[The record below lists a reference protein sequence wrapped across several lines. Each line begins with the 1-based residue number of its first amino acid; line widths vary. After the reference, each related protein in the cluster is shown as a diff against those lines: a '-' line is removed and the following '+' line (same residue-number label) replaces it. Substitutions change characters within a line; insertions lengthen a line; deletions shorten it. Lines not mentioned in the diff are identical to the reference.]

1 MKKTVTVAAVAA
13 ASALLAGAALAHTS
27 IAESDPAD
35 NSTVEA
41 LPAEVSIRFGNPQ
54 VPVPQPAQLQDATLT
69 LLDPCGARVDSV
81 DATWDDTTSTL
92 TATTKTSETAGRYEM
107 QWSGTS
113 TDGDAQAGFVDFVVS
128 GGEPCALVQR
138 TDAADDIDLGFNPTK
153 VTSKRTASGAS
164 VTVALAA
171 APACKTFKADT
182 GQLLTLAMDTSWD
195 ETIDYTGA
203 FTCKTKKV
211 RRTGAVRKV
220 AVYGMDVTKAGD
232 ESPSSKLKV
241 RKTGAKALT
250 VSLPSALFGGEENGA
265 LDLYVSST
273 TESDECGEDTTC
285 ADRAPDLGWVRS
297 L

>member
-1 MKKTVTVAAVAA
+1 MRKTVTVAAVAA
-13 ASALLAGAALAHTS
+13 ATALLAGAALAHTS

-41 LPAEVSIRFGNPQ
+41 LPAEVSIRFGNPE

-69 LLDPCGARVDSV
+69 LLDPCGARVDNE
-81 DATWDDTTSTL
+81 DAAWDETTSTISAS
-92 TATTKTSETAGRYEM
+92 TEASETAGRYEM
-107 QWSGTS
+107 QWAGTS
-113 TDGDAQAGFVDFVVS
+113 TDGDAQTGFVDFVVS
-128 GGEPCALVQR
+128 GGEPCSLVQR
-138 TDAADDIDLGFNPTK
+138 ADPADDIDLGFNPTK
-153 VTSKRTASGAS
+153 VTSKPTATGAS
-164 VTVALAA
+164 VAVTLAA

-182 GQLLTLAMDTSWD
+182 GQLLTFAMDTSWD
-195 ETIDYTGA
+195 EEIDYTGA

-211 RRTGAVRKV
+211 RRNGAVRKI
-220 AVYGMDVTKAGD
+220 AVYAMDVTKAGD
-232 ESPSSKLKV
+232 ETPSSRLKV

-250 VSLPSALFGGEENGA
+250 VSLPSSLLGDEENGS

>member
-1 MKKTVTVAAVAA
+1 MKKTVTAAAVVAAT
-13 ASALLAGAALAHTS
+13 ALLAGAALAHTS

-41 LPAEVSIRFGNPQ
+41 LPQEVSIRFGNPE
-54 VPVPQPAQLQDATLT
+54 VPVPQPAQLTDATLT
-69 LLDPCGARVDSV
+69 VLDPCGARVDNE
-81 DATWDDTTSTL
+81 DATWDETTSTL
-92 TATTKTSETAGRYEM
+92 SATTKASETAGRYEM

-138 TDAADDIDLGFNPTK
+138 VDAADDIDLGFNPTK
-153 VTSKRTASGAS
+153 VASKQTTAGAA
-164 VTVALAA
+164 VTLSLTA
-171 APACKTFKADT
+171 APACKAFKADT
-182 GQLLTLAMDTSWD
+182 GQLLSLAIDVNWD
-195 ETIDYTGA
+195 EEIDYTGT

-211 RRTGAVRKV
+211 RRNGVVRKV

-232 ESPSSKLKV
+232 EAPSSKLKV

-250 VSLPSALFGGEENGA
+250 VTVPASLLEDQENGA